1 MATREDIGKLI
12 SIIAAATPSFKLGR
26 GVEAKTRL
34 TEMIHAYHLLLGDLD
49 ADRLTEAAMHVISQG
64 TFFPSAGEL
73 RRAYFNLEE
82 RAAGVP
88 TADEAWA
95 EVKSLFHRGYSRY
108 RPPTSETFSH
118 PRVEKALQGIGGWRA
133 LCQSENDAADRAR
146 FIQAYETHTRRDQ
159 ELSHMLPGVRQVIE
173 ELAGRYRHALASG
186 GDVRNAKEA

>member
-1 MATREDIGKLI
+1 MASRTEIAKLI

-82 RAAGVP
+82 RASGVP

-95 EVKSLFHRGYSRY
+95 EVKSLF
-108 RPPTSETFSH
+108 
-118 PRVEKALQGIGGWRA
+118 Q
-133 LCQSENDAADRAR
+133 DRK
-146 FIQAYETHTRRDQ
+146 
-159 ELSHMLPGVRQVIE
+159 SVV
-173 ELAGRYRHALASG
+173 
-186 GDVRNAKEA
+186 